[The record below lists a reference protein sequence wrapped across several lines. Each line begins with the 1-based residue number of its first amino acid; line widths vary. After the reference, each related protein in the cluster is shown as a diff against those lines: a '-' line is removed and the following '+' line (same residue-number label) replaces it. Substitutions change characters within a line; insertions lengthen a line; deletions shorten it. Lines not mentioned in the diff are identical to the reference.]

1 MKLRKITD
9 GKCWSIFAVQKQNY
23 CQVIDFIDSLP
34 ERDHMQAVQRI
45 EDLANSAQIRN
56 EEKFRKIE
64 QGIYELK
71 TRNLVRFLCFYGVN
85 RTIILTH
92 GFKKRKRKTFRQ
104 ETEKALIALKEYEL
118 QPIREI
124 IS

>member
-1 MKLRKITD
+1 
-9 GKCWSIFAVQKQNY
+9 
-23 CQVIDFIDSLP
+23 
-34 ERDHMQAVQRI
+34 MQAVQRI

-92 GFKKRKRKTFRQ
+92 GFKKRKRKTLRQ